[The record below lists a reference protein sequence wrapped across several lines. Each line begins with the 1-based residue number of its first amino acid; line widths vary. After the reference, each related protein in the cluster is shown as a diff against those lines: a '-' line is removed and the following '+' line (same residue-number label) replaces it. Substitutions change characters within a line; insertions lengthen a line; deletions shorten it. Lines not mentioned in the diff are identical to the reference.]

1 MTGPTR
7 NQLISDFLCQHDW
20 ADAVQTPLAGD
31 ASGRVYWR
39 LTRGSARAVL
49 MDCPDAAAT
58 PICSPEMSDA
68 ERLALGWNA
77 TARLAG
83 GRIEA
88 FVCIAHWLR
97 AAGMSAPEIYGADA
111 VNGLILVEDLGD
123 DLYARVLHDG
133 GDELALYDA
142 AFDVLLHVHAT
153 PVPARLSAQGLQWDV
168 LTYDTLALKAGA
180 DLLVDWLPKLHPH
193 LRIDDT
199 ARAAWDDL
207 WAGILPALTTA
218 PQVMVL
224 RDYHAENILWLP
236 QRADL
241 KRVGLIDFQDAVLG
255 HPAWDVLML
264 TQDARR
270 DVSPAVT
277 THLWARFEAL
287 YGAEMRG
294 QAALLGALNAARIL
308 GVFARLAT
316 RDHKPRYLDFM
327 PRVWGALA
335 ENLAHPDAA
344 PLAAWFK
351 AHVSMQE
358 IAR

>member
-7 NQLISDFLCQHDW
+7 NLLISDFLRQQGW

-39 LTRGSARAVL
+39 LTRAGSHAVL
-49 MDCPDAAAT
+49 MDCPDAATT
-58 PICSPEMSDA
+58 PICTPGMSDA
-68 ERLALGWNA
+68 ERLDHGWNA

-83 GRIEA
+83 GRIEGDL
-88 FVCIAHWLR
+88 VL
-97 AAGMSAPEIYGADA
+97 AGSAGLSAPEIYGADA
-111 VNGLILVEDLGD
+111 ANGLILVEDLGD

-133 GDELALYDA
+133 SDEMALYDA

-153 PVPARLSAQGLQWDV
+153 PVPARLSAQGLGWDM
-168 LTYDTLALKAGA
+168 LPYDALALKAGA

-193 LRIDDT
+193 LCFDAP
-199 ARAAWDDL
+199 ARSAWDDL
-207 WAGILPALTTA
+207 WASILPALTAA

-236 QRADL
+236 QHTGL
-241 KRVGLIDFQDAVLG
+241 SRVGLIDFQDAVLG

-270 DVSPAVT
+270 DVSPGVAA
-277 THLWARFEAL
+277 HLWARFEAQ
-287 YGAEMRG
+287 YGPEMRG
-294 QAALLGALNAARIL
+294 QAALLGALNTARIL

-316 RDHKPRYLDFM
+316 RDHKPRYLEFM
-327 PRVWGALA
+327 PRVWAALA

-344 PLAAWFK
+344 PLAAWFR
-351 AHVSMQE
+351 AHVPVQE
-358 IAR
+358 MA

>member
-7 NQLISDFLCQHDW
+7 NQLISDFLRQHGW
-20 ADAVQTPLAGD
+20 ADAAQTPLAGD

-39 LTRGSARAVL
+39 LTRDGSHAVL
-49 MDCPDAAAT
+49 MDCPDAATT
-58 PICSPEMSDA
+58 PICTPGMSDA
-68 ERLALGWNA
+68 DRLALGWNA

-88 FVCIAHWLR
+88 FVCIADWLR
-97 AAGMSAPEIYGADA
+97 AAGLSAPEIYGADA

-133 GDELALYDA
+133 SDEMALYDA

-153 PVPARLSAQGLQWDV
+153 PVPARLSAQGLSWDM
-168 LTYDTLALKAGA
+168 LRYDALALKAGA

-193 LRIDDT
+193 LCFDGS

-207 WAGILPALTTA
+207 WAGILPALVAT
-218 PQVMVL
+218 PPVMVL

-236 QRADL
+236 QRTGL
-241 KRVGLIDFQDAVLG
+241 NRVGLIDFQDAVLG

-270 DVSPAVT
+270 DVNPAVAA
-277 THLWARFEAL
+277 HIWARFEAE
-287 YGAEMRG
+287 YGADMRG

-327 PRVWGALA
+327 PRVWAALA

-344 PLAAWFK
+344 PLAAWFQ
-351 AHVSMQE
+351 AHVPMRE
-358 IAR
+358 IA